1 MVSCV
6 FHMLLLSACQSVGAS
21 EQASKEWL
29 TDWMCVWKHG
39 REQARLRE
47 AGGGKGSLV
56 LYVGGV
62 FRLGFSKLLHEH
74 LQNLIP
80 FHPHCSQE
88 SGALPPLLM
97 VHVVK
102 MLLPCLFSLLLSLLP
117 QPSSFSSSSLL
128 VCPVFAPL
136 PPFSLLCSAC
146 LHLDVQLM
154 QRGVLP
160 PTPPT
165 KLCMC
170 GWQN

>member
-1 MVSCV
+1 
-6 FHMLLLSACQSVGAS
+6 
-21 EQASKEWL
+21 
-29 TDWMCVWKHG
+29 MCVWKHG

-56 LYVGGV
+56 LCVGGM

-74 LQNLIP
+74 VQNLIP

-88 SGALPPLLM
+88 SGVLPPLLM

-117 QPSSFSSSSLL
+117 RPSSFSSSSLL
-128 VCPVFAPL
+128 VCLVFAPL

-154 QRGVLP
+154 QGGVLSS
-160 PTPPT
+160 TPHPAHQT
-165 KLCMC
+165 VYVWLTELVHDHKGVCVCLCV
-170 GWQN
+170 